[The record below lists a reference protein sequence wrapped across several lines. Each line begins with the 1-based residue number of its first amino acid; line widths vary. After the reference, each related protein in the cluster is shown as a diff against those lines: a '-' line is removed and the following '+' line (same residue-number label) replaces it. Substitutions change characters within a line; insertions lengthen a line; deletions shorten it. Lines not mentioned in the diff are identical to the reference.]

1 MTIFDMLVLDQIDS
15 IMASYNS
22 PMQSVA
28 EDVEYEDVS
37 ECETKEERAEKAQI
51 IRNNE

>member
-28 EDVEYEDVS
+28 EDVE
-37 ECETKEERAEKAQI
+37 EELPEYQDTVLWFV
-51 IRNNE
+51 NTDNV